1 MIRLSDVP
9 ADLATRA
16 GVTATSVAAGGGWLA
31 EVMSW
36 NWSAISFITATVCAI
51 LTAAW
56 NAYISHKRLKLQ
68 EEAVRKG
75 IPFYELKK

>member
-16 GVTATSVAAGGGWLA
+16 GVMATTAATGGGWLA

-36 NWSAISFITATVCAI
+36 NWSAISFITATICAI
-51 LTAAW
+51 LTAGW
-56 NAYISHKRLKLQ
+56 NAYIGHKRLKLQ

>member
-16 GVTATSVAAGGGWLA
+16 GVMATTAATGGGWLA

-36 NWSAISFITATVCAI
+36 NWGAISFITATICAI
-51 LTAAW
+51 LTAGW
-56 NAYISHKRLKLQ
+56 NAYIGHKRLKLQ